1 MRTTI
6 TLDRNVLGVLQKE
19 TGLRSKSKAVLTAVR
34 DYLRR
39 RRLERVFKKSGSYKF
54 HSQTAE
60 WRHLE
65 R

>member
-6 TLDRNVLGVLQKE
+6 TLDKMILGVLQRE
-19 TGLRSKSKAVLTAVR
+19 TGSKSKSQAVLLAVN

-39 RRLERVFKKSGSYKF
+39 RRLKKILDHAGEYHF
-54 HSQTAE
+54 DPLTAE
-60 WRHLE
+60 CRHHE

>member
-6 TLDRNVLGVLQKE
+6 TLDRGLLGALQKE
-19 TGLRSKSKAVLTAVR
+19 TGLKSKSKAVLLAVE

-39 RRLERVFKKSGSYKF
+39 RKLKKILSRAGQYKF
-54 HSQTAE
+54 HAMTAE

>member
-6 TLDRNVLGVLQKE
+6 TLDRSILGALQKE
-19 TGLRSKSKAVLTAVR
+19 TGLRSKSKAVLTAVQ

-39 RRLERVFKKSGSYKF
+39 RRLARVLNRSGSYKF
-54 HSQTAE
+54 HSQTAA

>member
-6 TLDRNVLGVLQKE
+6 TLDRDILGILQKE
-19 TGLRSKSKAVLTAVR
+19 TKLKSKSKAVLLAVE

-39 RRLERVFKKSGSYKF
+39 RRVKKILDHAGGYDF
-54 HSQTAE
+54 DVMTAE
-60 WRHLE
+60 RRHHE